1 MHILAKNRHMYT
13 PRGSGTFRLLRKQHK
28 RKDSAENKA
37 LILTCNQQLQ
47 QADSVLRL
55 VKPKQIHGLIINK
68 APIPAKAGRQLYKSI
83 NTINYSIF
91 NSPA

>member
-1 MHILAKNRHMYT
+1 MNT
-13 PRGSGTFRLLRKQHK
+13 PRGSGTFKLLRKQHK

-37 LILTCNQQLQ
+37 LILTSSQQLQ
-47 QADSVLRL
+47 QAVSVLRP

-68 APIPAKAGRQLYKSI
+68 APTLAKAGRQLYKSI
-83 NTINYSIF
+83 NTLNYSIL